1 MARNSRIQIASED
14 TELNMTPM
22 LDVVFILL
30 IFFIVTSVFVKT
42 TGIDPFK
49 PVATTSAEVKPGI
62 LIGISSDDQV
72 WIDKMP
78 YNVNAIRPIV
88 LAMRDEN
95 PKASAIIIDDRHA
108 KAGTVMQVQQLMS
121 DLGVTTRVSTTAK

>member
-1 MARNSRIQIASED
+1 MARRSRVAVEAED

-42 TGIDPFK
+42 PGFEPNK
-49 PVATTSAEVKPGI
+49 PNAVTDVELPPGI
-62 LIGISSDDQV
+62 IVAISRENEI

-78 YNVNAIRPIV
+78 YDINEIRPVI
-88 LAMRDEN
+88 LALRDEN
-95 PKASAIIIDDRHA
+95 PKAGGIIQGDKEA
-108 KAGTVMQVQQLMS
+108 QAGIVMQVQELMT
-121 DLGVTTRVSTTAK
+121 DLGIDTRVSTE